1 MWDNITELERTL
13 PNFQGIEGS
22 MIVSR
27 KEWKRWFQ
35 TPDPE
40 NEHLPGEWDAKA
52 DDLRRIVLLRCLR
65 PDRVVFAVSEYISKN
80 LGPFYIETPPF
91 NLDDMYTDYSK
102 PSQPILFVLS
112 PGVDPA
118 PQLNFLALDKGKD
131 IEVIPLGK
139 GQDIKAQKALTEAA
153 EKGFWVFL
161 ANCHLAISWMP
172 GLEELIESLIRKNL
186 HEDFRL

>member
-91 NLDDMYTDYSK
+91 NLDDMYKDYSK